1 MTPTERLLAE
11 ELPTGQWGGPRHA
24 PQARTAD
31 LRRPTTPI
39 EAAEHVATLEAE
51 LNRHD
56 GRGTG
61 RPERHL
67 KAVPD
72 THAA

>member
-1 MTPTERLLAE
+1 MTPLESLLAE

-24 PQARTAD
+24 PQARTAH
-31 LRRPTTPI
+31 LRRPTTPT
-39 EAAEHVATLEAE
+39 EAAEHIAALEAE
-51 LNRHD
+51 LNHLD

-61 RPERHL
+61 KPERHL

-72 THAA
+72 PHAA